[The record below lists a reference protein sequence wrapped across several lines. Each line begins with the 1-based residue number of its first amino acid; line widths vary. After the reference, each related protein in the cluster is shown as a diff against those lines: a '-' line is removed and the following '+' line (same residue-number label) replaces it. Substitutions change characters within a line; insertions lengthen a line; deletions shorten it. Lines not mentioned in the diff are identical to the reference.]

1 MKTLVTGGAGY
12 IGSHVV
18 RSLLT
23 QGHKVSVFDDLST
36 GKRAFVPNGV
46 GLVESSLVDYQAV
59 AKALETVA
67 PDVVIHIAGFKFS
80 GESVLDPLHAYQ
92 QNIIGTWNLVKAMQ
106 ESGVQKIIFS
116 SSSSVYGDA
125 KEPVI
130 EENHSLLP
138 MSPYGESKLVG
149 EWILNAVA
157 VAHGFE
163 VCSLRYF
170 NVVGS
175 AYPEIYDTS
184 PHGLF
189 SSVFA
194 AITAGE
200 NPKIFGSDYDTPD
213 GTCIRDYIPVGSLAD
228 AHVVAAQKLV
238 AGDLLE
244 AAYNIG
250 TGTGHSVAE
259 VINVIAEV
267 TGVPLEPVRVARR
280 PGDPATVVASGA
292 LAQRDLG
299 WDPKTHLAQMVHSA
313 WEAHSRASVGE

>member
-23 QGHKVSVFDDLST
+23 QGHEVSVFDDLST
-36 GKRAFVPNGV
+36 GKRAFVPKSAE
-46 GLVESSLVDYQAV
+46 LVEASLLDYQAV
-59 AKALETVA
+59 AQTIESFA
-67 PDVVIHIAGFKFS
+67 PDVVIHIAGFKFA
-80 GESVLDPLHAYQ
+80 GESVLDPLHTYQ
-92 QNIIGTWNLVKAMQ
+92 QNITGTWNLVKAMQ
-106 ESGVQKIIFS
+106 ESGVRKIIFS

-125 KEPVI
+125 RESVI

-138 MSPYGESKLVG
+138 ISPYGESKLVG
-149 EWILNAVA
+149 EWILNSVA
-157 VAHGFE
+157 EARGFA

-189 SSVFA
+189 SKVFA

-213 GTCIRDYIPVGSLAD
+213 GTCIRDYIPVGALAE

-238 AGDLLE
+238 VGDPLE

-250 TGTGHSVAE
+250 TGTGHSVAQ
-259 VINVIAEV
+259 VINVIAEA
-267 TGVPLEPVRVARR
+267 TGVALEPVRVARR
-280 PGDPATVVASGA
+280 PGDPATVVASGD

-299 WDPKTHLAQMVHSA
+299 WNPKTNLAEMVRSA
-313 WEAHSRASVGE
+313 WEAHSLAVAGK